1 MLLILV
7 GIISNVGFCLLA
19 GFVFLVCNLGASVGY
34 SFRNKRQK
42 ILPILAL
49 VTILAT
55 IVAFVYLDYILFG
68 GGGETLMPPK
78 ETSEA
83 NL

>member
-1 MLLILV
+1 MNYRFIGFAISLLLILV

-19 GFVFLVCNLGASVGY
+19 GFVFLVCNLGALVDY

-68 GGGETLMPPK
+68 GGVKP
-78 ETSEA
+78 
-83 NL
+83 

>member
-1 MLLILV
+1 MNYRFIGFAISLLLILV

-19 GFVFLVCNLGASVGY
+19 GFVFLVCNLGASVDY

-68 GGGETLMPPK
+68 GGVKP
-78 ETSEA
+78 
-83 NL
+83 